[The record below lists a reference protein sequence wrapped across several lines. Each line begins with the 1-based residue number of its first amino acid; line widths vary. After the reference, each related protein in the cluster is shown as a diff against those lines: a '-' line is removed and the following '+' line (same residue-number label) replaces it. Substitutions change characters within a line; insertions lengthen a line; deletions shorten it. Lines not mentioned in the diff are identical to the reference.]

1 MADGLTTGLKRTHG
15 AGELTSASIG
25 KTATVAGWV
34 DARRDLGGLIF
45 IELRDTTG
53 KIQLVADPNRNKAV
67 HEAFSALRSEYV
79 LIAQG
84 TVTKRPDESQN
95 KEAATGQLEIYPDK
109 VELLNTSKP
118 LPFQL
123 QESDHVDEA
132 LRLKY
137 RFLDLRSQTMNRNLK
152 VRHAITQ
159 SIRRFLDKEN
169 FIEVE
174 TPMLTKATPE
184 GARDFLVPSR
194 LNAGQWYALP
204 QSPQLFKQTLMVSGL
219 DRYYQVARCFRDE
232 DLRADRQPEFTQ
244 VDLEMS
250 FVDEEDV
257 MNIAEGILQ
266 SAFSEVG
273 INVQRPFARLSY
285 AEAMGSYGSDKP
297 DLRFDLKI
305 KDLTQLAQN
314 CGFKVF
320 ASIAQGGGKVKAL
333 ALKGAHDTTSRKQ
346 LDAWVDYAKAQG
358 AKGLAWI
365 SFPAQGTGKDGIRSS
380 GIVQHFSDQELETMK
395 TLAGAGAGDLL
406 LIVADKESVVSNV
419 LGRLRLKLGEELG
432 LIDHSRHE
440 LLWVVDFPMF
450 EFDEEQGRLM
460 AVHHPFTAPKSE
472 DVSYIDTNPEKCRA
486 RAYDVVYNG
495 VEIGGG
501 SIRIHSQELQQKA
514 FAAIGIDHNTAYDK
528 FGFLLEAL
536 EFGAPPHGGIA
547 LGLDRIVMLLVNAK
561 SIRDVIAFPK
571 TQSGTCLMTAAPSEA
586 SIEQLKELH
595 LDGQIKKAP
604 LTSKT

>member
-1 MADGLTTGLKRTHG
+1 MGQGLKRSCG
-15 AGELTSASIG
+15 SGELNSANIG
-25 KTATVAGWV
+25 QTVTVAGWV

-67 HEAFSALRSEYV
+67 HEIFSALRSEYV

-84 TVTKRPDESQN
+84 VVTKRPEESQN
-95 KEAATGQLEIYPDK
+95 KEAATGQLEIYPEQ

-123 QESDHVDEA
+123 HESDHVDEA

-152 VRHAITQ
+152 LRHAITQ
-159 SIRRFLDKEN
+159 SMRKFLDKEN

-244 VDLEMS
+244 IDVEMS
-250 FVDEEDV
+250 FIDEEDV
-257 MNIAEGILQ
+257 IRVAEGLLQ
-266 SAFSEVG
+266 AAFSQVS
-273 INVQRPFARLSY
+273 IDVKRPFPRLSY

-305 KDLTQLAQN
+305 NDLTPLAQT
-314 CGFKVF
+314 CQFKVF
-320 ASIAQGGGKVKAL
+320 SSVAQSGGKVKAL
-333 ALKGAHDTTSRKQ
+333 TLKGAHDTTSRKQ
-346 LDAWVDYAKAQG
+346 LDTWVDYAKAQG

-365 SFPAQGTGKDGIRSS
+365 SFPANGDKEGIRSS
-380 GIVQHFSDQELETMK
+380 GVVQHFSDEELNTMK
-395 TLAGAGAGDLL
+395 SLAKASAGDVL
-406 LIVADKESVVSNV
+406 LIVADKDTVVSTV
-419 LGRLRLKLGEELG
+419 LGRLRLKLAEELK
-432 LIDHSRHE
+432 LIDEKRHE
-440 LLWVVDFPMF
+440 LLWVIDFPMF
-450 EFDEEQGRLM
+450 EFDEEQDRLM
-460 AVHHPFTAPKSE
+460 AVHHPFTAPKLE
-472 DVSYIDTNPEKCRA
+472 DIALIDKSPEKCRA

-501 SIRIHSQELQQKA
+501 SIRIHSQEVQQKA
-514 FAAIGIDHNTAYDK
+514 FAAIGIDKNTAYDK

-547 LGLDRIVMLLVNAK
+547 LGLDRIVMLLAHAK

-586 SIEQLKELH
+586 SAEQLKELH
-595 LDGQIKKAP
+595 IALP
-604 LTSKT
+604 LKPTPLGTKS

>member
-1 MADGLTTGLKRTHG
+1 MAKGLKRSCG
-15 AGELTSASIG
+15 SGELSSTNIG
-25 KTATVAGWV
+25 QKVTVAGWV

-53 KIQLVADPNRNKAV
+53 KIQLVADPNKNKAV
-67 HEAFSALRSEYV
+67 HEIFSNLRIEFV
-79 LIAQG
+79 IIAQG

-95 KEAATGQLEIYPDK
+95 KEAATGQLEIYPDE

-123 QESDHVDEA
+123 HESDHVDEA

-152 VRHAITQ
+152 LRHNITQ
-159 SIRRFLDKEN
+159 AMRRFLDKEN

-194 LNAGQWYALP
+194 LNPGQWYALP

-244 VDLEMS
+244 IDLEMS

-257 MNIAEGILQ
+257 MNIAEGIIQ
-266 SAFSEVG
+266 EAFKQVN
-273 INVQRPFARLSY
+273 IDVKRPFQRLSY

-305 KDLTQLAQN
+305 RDLTPLAQT
-314 CGFKVF
+314 CKFKVF
-320 ASIAQGGGKVKAL
+320 ASVAEAGGKVKAL
-333 ALKGAHDTTSRKQ
+333 TLKNAHETTSRKH
-346 LDAWVDYAKAQG
+346 LDTWVEYAKAQG
-358 AKGLAWI
+358 SKGLAWI
-365 SFPAQGTGKDGIRSS
+365 SFPATGEKEGIRSS
-380 GIVQHFSDQELETMK
+380 GLVQHFSDTELETMK
-395 TLAGAGAGDLL
+395 SLAGATAGDVI
-406 LIVADKESVVSNV
+406 LIVADKESVVSTV

-432 LIDHSRHE
+432 LIDESRHE

-450 EFDEEQGRLM
+450 EFDEQEGRMM
-460 AVHHPFTAPKSE
+460 AVHHPFTAPKPE
-472 DVSYIDTNPEKCRA
+472 DIAYIETAPEKCRA
-486 RAYDVVYNG
+486 RAYDAVYNG

-501 SIRIHSQELQQKA
+501 SIRIHSQEVQQKA
-514 FAAIGIDHNTAYDK
+514 FAAIGIDRNTAYDK

-547 LGLDRIVMLLVNAK
+547 LGLDRIVMLLAKQK

-586 SIEQLKELH
+586 SAEQLKELH
-595 LDGQIKKAP
+595 LLGQNKPA
-604 LTSKT
+604 TMGSKT

>member
-1 MADGLTTGLKRTHG
+1 MGKGLKRSCG
-15 AGELTSASIG
+15 AGDLKTVNIG
-25 KTATVAGWV
+25 QNVTVAGWV

-53 KIQLVADPNRNKAV
+53 KIQLVADPNKNKSV
-67 HEAFSALRSEYV
+67 HEIFSNLRSEYV
-79 LIAQG
+79 VIAQG
-84 TVTKRPDESQN
+84 TVTKRPEESQN
-95 KEAATGQLEIYPDK
+95 KEAATGQLEIYPDQ

-123 QESDHVDEA
+123 HEADHVDEA

-137 RFLDLRSQTMNRNLK
+137 RFLDLRSSTMNRNLK
-152 VRHAITQ
+152 LRHAITQ
-159 SIRRFLDKEN
+159 SMRKFLDKEN

-194 LNAGQWYALP
+194 LNPGQWYALP

-244 VDLEMS
+244 IDLEMS

-266 SAFSEVG
+266 AAFSQVG
-273 INVQRPFARLSY
+273 IEVKRPFPRLSY

-305 KDLTQLAQN
+305 KDLTPLAKT
-314 CGFKVF
+314 CKFKVF
-320 ASIAQGGGKVKAL
+320 ASVAEAGGTVRAL
-333 ALKGAHDTTSRKQ
+333 VLKGAHDSTSRKQ

-358 AKGLAWI
+358 SKGLAWI
-365 SFPAQGTGKDGIRSS
+365 SFPANGEKDGIRSS
-380 GIVQHFSDQELETMK
+380 GLVQHFSDDELETMK
-395 TLAGAGAGDLL
+395 SLANAHAGDVI
-406 LIVADKESVVSNV
+406 LIVADKEKIVTNV

-432 LIDHSRHE
+432 LIDETRHE

-450 EFDEEQGRLM
+450 EFDEEEGRLM
-460 AVHHPFTAPKSE
+460 AVHHPFTAPKPE
-472 DVSYIDTNPEKCRA
+472 DIEYIETSPEKCRA

-501 SIRIHSQELQQKA
+501 SIRIHSQDVQQKA
-514 FAAIGIDHNTAYDK
+514 FAAIGIDRTTAYDK

-547 LGLDRIVMLLVNAK
+547 LGLDRIIMLLARQK

-586 SIEQLKELH
+586 SAEQLKELH
-595 LDGQIKKAP
+595 LLGPKPA
-604 LTSKT
+604 TVSSKT